1 MLNKMNVNKL
11 IKRRFIKINE
21 DVNDYDDILDYD
33 DSESSYDLTNMF

>member
-11 IKRRFIKINE
+11 IKRRSIKINE

-33 DSESSYDLTNMF
+33 DSE